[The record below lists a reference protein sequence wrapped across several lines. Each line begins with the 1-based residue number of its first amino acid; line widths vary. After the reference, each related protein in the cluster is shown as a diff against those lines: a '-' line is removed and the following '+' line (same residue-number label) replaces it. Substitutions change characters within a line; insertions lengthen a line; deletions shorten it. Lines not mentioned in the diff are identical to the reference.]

1 MNIFKLQLSM
11 LGTLALLVGISTLF
25 FTVLLSLLGTVDLL
39 SLAFIVII
47 MNIVQWLV
55 APYLIGAMYRVKEV
69 PTNEQP
75 ELHAVINNLSQKLGI
90 KTPKLMM
97 ASLPV
102 PNAFAYGSPLSGSRI
117 AVTQGLTQNLEM
129 EEVEAVIGHEMGHIK
144 HRDVQIMMFVSVLP
158 AIFYYIGY
166 SLMWSNMLGGNR
178 DRSGNNGS
186 GTTALI
192 GFVSIALY
200 FILNL
205 FVLGMSR
212 LREYYADR
220 ESAQNVEDGGRKLS
234 EALAKI
240 VVSTGK
246 MKSKYKMNFRGLSSF
261 KALLISDPD
270 NSENDMAS
278 MSYAGLRKTDEQLVK
293 EIMARPVTGTDKLIE
308 VFSTHPNIVK
318 RLRALQNF

>member
-1 MNIFKLQLSM
+1 MSIFKLQLSM
-11 LGTLALLVGISTLF
+11 VGTLALIVGVSTLF

-39 SLAFIVII
+39 SLAFMVVI
-47 MNIVQWLV
+47 MNIVQWLI
-55 APYLIGAMYRVKEV
+55 APYLIGAIYRVKEV
-69 PTNEQP
+69 PANEQP
-75 ELHAVINNLSQKLGI
+75 ELHAVVNNLSQKLGI
-90 KTPKLMM
+90 QTPKLMM
-97 ASLPV
+97 AGIPV

-178 DRSGNNGS
+178 DRGGNNGA
-186 GTTALI
+186 GTAALI
-192 GFVSIALY
+192 GFASIALY

-205 FVLGMSR
+205 FVLGLSR

-220 ESAQNVEDGGRKLS
+220 TSAENVDDGGRKLS

-240 VVSTGK
+240 VTSTGK
-246 MKSKYKMNFRGLSSF
+246 MKSKYKMSFRGLSSF

-270 NSENDMAS
+270 NAENDMAS
-278 MSYAGLRKTDEQLVK
+278 MSYAGLRKTDQQLVK
-293 EIMARPVTGTDKLIE
+293 EIMERPVKSTDKLAE

-318 RLRALQNF
+318 RLKALQNA

>member
-1 MNIFKLQLSM
+1 MSM
-11 LGTLALLVGISTLF
+11 LGTLALIVGVSTLF
-25 FTVLLSLLGTVDLL
+25 FTVLLSLMGTVDLM

-47 MNIVQWLV
+47 MNIAQWLI
-55 APYLIGAMYRVKEV
+55 APYLIGALYRVKAI
-69 PTNEQP
+69 PDNEQP
-75 ELHAVINNLSQKLGI
+75 ELHAIVSSLSQKLGI
-90 KTPKLMM
+90 QTPKLMM
-97 ASLPV
+97 AAIPV

-158 AIFYYIGY
+158 ALFYYVGY
-166 SLMWSNMLGGNR
+166 SLMWSNALGGSR
-178 DRSGNNGS
+178 DRSGNNGA
-186 GTTALI
+186 GMTALI

-205 FVLGMSR
+205 FVLGLSR

-220 ESAQNVEDGGRKLS
+220 ASAENVEDGGRKLS

-240 VVSTGK
+240 VTSTGRI
-246 MKSKYKMNFRGLSSF
+246 KSKSKMNFRGLSSF

-270 NSENDMAS
+270 NAENDVAS
-278 MSYAGLRKTDEQLVK
+278 MSYAGLHKTDQQLVR
-293 EIMARPVTGTDKLIE
+293 EILERPVTGTDRLIE
-308 VFSTHPNIVK
+308 IFSTHPNIVK
-318 RLRALQNF
+318 RLKALQETQM